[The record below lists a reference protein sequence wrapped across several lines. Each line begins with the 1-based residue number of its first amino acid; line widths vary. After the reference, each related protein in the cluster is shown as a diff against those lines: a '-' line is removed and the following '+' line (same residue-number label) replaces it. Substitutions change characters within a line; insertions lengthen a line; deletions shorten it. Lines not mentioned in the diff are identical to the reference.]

1 MSNAHS
7 RIQHPLEEVAL
18 QGTERESSDEVSTA
32 SEDQPE
38 IDRDW
43 ASHPINIRVSIPLI
57 FGRWYFTIIGGPER
71 RDRTRRAKE
80 RRKHPLFTLGNVIF
94 MFIVGPPPACWKPRR
109 PSAVSR
115 PTGSCPSSA
124 APCKTTCE
132 RLRPT
137 APLQPS

>member
-94 MFIVGPPPACWKPRR
+94 MFIVGTVIGT
-109 PSAVSR
+109 AVAVLMINGAVQLLDASYTVIT
-115 PTGSCPSSA
+115 P
-124 APCKTTCE
+124 
-132 RLRPT
+132 
-137 APLQPS
+137 

>member
-18 QGTERESSDEVSTA
+18 QGTERESSDEVSTV

-71 RDRTRRAKE
+71 RDRARRAKE

-94 MFIVGPPPACWKPRR
+94 MFIVGTVIGT
-109 PSAVSR
+109 AVAVLMINGAVQLLDASYTVIT
-115 PTGSCPSSA
+115 P
-124 APCKTTCE
+124 
-132 RLRPT
+132 
-137 APLQPS
+137 